1 MGYPY
6 EGFLIPFGALVW
18 YKDLDKQGFEPNG
31 SPAIY
36 LGPEVVAG
44 MRYKATHRVFPLK
57 RVKEGVF
64 QAVWTRN
71 LALPNGD
78 WTFPLA
84 VKDAGDGP
92 KAIDFQGDGPKAIE
106 FRPDPLG
113 SFEERVAAQDSDYEP
128 EVPLPDP
135 PSDPKDQPSKGP
147 GGLKPRNRTITAKRI
162 EIHGRTPGCDG
173 CIAGVFV
180 RSKECRE
187 RFNVLLA
194 DEPVRTP
201 YGLKEPESGPKDP
214 PGKVDE
220 GQDNPGVSVV
230 LDIKDPFG
238 DPDVSDPNLLLLEDE
253 DAFAPAE
260 EERADQDF
268 RGEPSR
274 LERGTDVV
282 GGVFMD
288 AIEAQYGME
297 DELSVAYASVCAN
310 ADSIRQDSDKTK
322 PETKGKRA
330 KPRCFVEFCCREG
343 SELSG
348 VAKQFGIEYSGLSK
362 EFVDLTDP
370 EQFRQVLEWARF
382 EASQDKAIDLWGSLP
397 CTHWSP
403 WMNMSLHR
411 LGPKFRKTLEA
422 KRNELRRLISHF
434 TGLAE
439 VAFLSGGSISFE
451 WPRYCAGWLE
461 PRITHMISWFRMFS
475 AFPTGCGF
483 GLVINGKHPLKP
495 WRIVS
500 THQQLA
506 QDLDRRR
513 CIHGKGHKHDPLEG
527 GLTVKSGF
535 YNRNMVTCTPKLSL
549 IVFLACPLPNRTCAK
564 GGQRYGQRDGCCPQA
579 VVTKGGRGL

>member
-1 MGYPY
+1 M
-6 EGFLIPFGALVW
+6 
-18 YKDLDKQGFEPNG
+18 D
-31 SPAIY
+31 
-36 LGPEVVAG
+36 
-44 MRYKATHRVFPLK
+44 
-57 RVKEGVF
+57 
-64 QAVWTRN
+64 
-71 LALPNGD
+71 
-78 WTFPLA
+78 
-84 VKDAGDGP
+84 
-92 KAIDFQGDGPKAIE
+92 IE
-106 FRPDPLG
+106 
-113 SFEERVAAQDSDYEP
+113 
-128 EVPLPDP
+128 
-135 PSDPKDQPSKGP
+135 
-147 GGLKPRNRTITAKRI
+147 
-162 EIHGRTPGCDG
+162 
-173 CIAGVFV
+173 
-180 RSKECRE
+180 
-187 RFNVLLA
+187 
-194 DEPVRTP
+194 
-201 YGLKEPESGPKDP
+201 
-214 PGKVDE
+214 
-220 GQDNPGVSVV
+220 
-230 LDIKDPFG
+230 DPFG

-253 DAFAPAE
+253 DAFAPTE
-260 EERADQDF
+260 EERADQEAHGMPSFPF

-310 ADSIRQDSDKTK
+310 ADSIGQDSDKTK

-422 KRNELRRLISHF
+422 KRNESRRLIRHLI
-434 TGLAE
+434 GLAE

-451 WPRYCAGWLE
+451 CPRYCAGWLE

-483 GLVINGKHPLKP
+483 GFVINGKHPLKP

-535 YNRNMVTCTPKLSL
+535 YNRNMAMAILSNL
-549 IVFLACPLPNRTCAK
+549 
-564 GGQRYGQRDGCCPQA
+564 YPQSC
-579 VVTKGGRGL
+579 L